1 MADMTRHLLGVASGR
16 LASFRPKCEQS
27 ARSRRADQTQRSLA
41 RRSLPM
47 SALYLLAPKRRNSRF
62 IALIWVRY
70 VVSS

>member
-1 MADMTRHLLGVASGR
+1 MRAVRSIPKSG
-16 LASFRPKCEQS
+16 P
-27 ARSRRADQTQRSLA
+27 DQTQRSLA